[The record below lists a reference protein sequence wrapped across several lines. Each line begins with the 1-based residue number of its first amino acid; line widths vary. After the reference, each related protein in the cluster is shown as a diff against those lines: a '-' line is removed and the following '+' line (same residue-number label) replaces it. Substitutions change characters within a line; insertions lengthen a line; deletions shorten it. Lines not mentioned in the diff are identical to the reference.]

1 MRPLYKSS
9 LRRAALC
16 SLTVFF
22 SFLLSS
28 AQVQTPRYVT
38 INPHCNGFYE
48 YLPQGYDGVQ
58 QFPLLV
64 FIHGV
69 GELGDGSPA
78 KLPMVLRN
86 GPPKLAN
93 AGKFPVSFT
102 VKGRTFKFI
111 IISPQFTVWPTAMD
125 VDAMINYAKA
135 NYRVDISRVYLT
147 GLSMGG
153 GAVWEYAGTTAY
165 PFAQGLAA
173 IVPIS
178 GASSPTMPKSKQMV
192 KYRLPIWALHNLNDP
207 TVTSSNT
214 IRYVD
219 SINKA
224 RNIAIANSIAVGPAP
239 KKTIFNASG
248 HDAWTKTYDPNYR
261 EDGMNVYEWML
272 QYDFTRDFGLLPVT
286 LSDYKVFL
294 SGEKQVTVSWTTTAE
309 ENNKYFSIERSTDG
323 VNFIELARVAAT
335 NLSKGDHYS
344 YIDQDAATGNNFYRL
359 TQTDMNGQ
367 TTQFEIKNV
376 LVDASSISKLSV
388 FPNPASDFVVLQL
401 NHKETGPLQIKIY
414 SISGR
419 VERIINTSKQSSYWQ
434 QQLSIAALPAGYYIV
449 EVNGTQI
456 RTVQR
461 FIKK

>member
-1 MRPLYKSS
+1 MKPLYKSI
-9 LRRAALC
+9 LRRTVLC
-16 SLTVFF
+16 SFVLFF
-22 SFLLSS
+22 VLISS
-28 AQVQTPRYVT
+28 AQVQTPRHIT
-38 INPHCNGFYE
+38 INGHCNGFYE

-58 QFPLLV
+58 QFPLMV

-78 KLPMVLRN
+78 KLPLVLRN
-86 GPPKLAN
+86 GPPKLIN
-93 AGKFPVSFT
+93 AGRFPVSFT
-102 VKGRTFKFI
+102 VNSRVFKFI
-111 IISPQFTVWPTAMD
+111 VISPQFTAWPSPAD
-125 VDAMINYAKA
+125 VDAVINYAKA

-153 GAVWEYAGTTAY
+153 GAVWDYAGATGA

-178 GASSPTMPKSKQMV
+178 GASSPTMPKAKQLV
-192 KYRLPIWALHNLNDP
+192 KYRLPIWALHNQNDP
-207 TVTSSNT
+207 TVTSANT

-224 RNIAIANSIAVGPAP
+224 RNIAIASATPVGPAP
-239 KKTIFNASG
+239 QKTIFPASG
-248 HDAWTKTYDPNYR
+248 HDAWTKSYDPAYKENN
-261 EDGMNVYEWML
+261 MNVYEWML
-272 QYDFTRDFGLLPVT
+272 QYDFTRNLGLLPVILT
-286 LSDYKVFL
+286 DYKIFV
-294 SGEKQVTVSWTTTAE
+294 SGEKEVTVNWTTSAE
-309 ENNKYFSIERSTDG
+309 ENNQYFSIERSTDG
-323 VNFIELARVAAT
+323 INFSELARVAAT
-335 NLSKGDHYS
+335 NLTKGDHYS
-344 YIDQDAATGNNFYRL
+344 YIDQNAAGGNNFYRL
-359 TQTDMNGQ
+359 SQTDMNGQ

-376 LVDASSISKLSV
+376 LVNISAESRLSV
-388 FPNPASDFVVLQL
+388 FPNPASDYVVLQL
-401 NHKETGPLQIKIY
+401 NHKETGPLQIKIF

-449 EVNGTQI
+449 EVSGTQI